1 MQVDYVTNVP
11 KICALFL
18 NVLEKS
24 LINLTTVRKNWNS
37 NNSQGLDSHLLS
49 AGYFNPSALGV
60 RILGTKGVCKID
72 RGKSCKVSVQV
83 HQGR

>member
-49 AGYFNPSALGV
+49 L
-60 RILGTKGVCKID
+60 
-72 RGKSCKVSVQV
+72 
-83 HQGR
+83 